1 MECVIQYPL
10 NTKIILDTF
19 YEYPNGEDIYMQ
31 TGYDLAKELHT
42 LGYTKLILLAG
53 EDPKGRAPEYL
64 QVVRK
69 KDNASEIMDKL

>member
-1 MECVIQYPL
+1 MSSYYPL
-10 NTKIILDTF
+10 NTRIILDTF
-19 YEYPNGEDIYMQ
+19 YEYPDGVNIYKQ
-31 TGYDLAKELHT
+31 TGYDLAHELHA

-69 KDNASEIMDKL
+69 IDDATETLDKL